1 MATAQQMRVSE
12 NQISGWTAIFPNDV
26 ATEHQ
31 SLVFTKRMMALGVS
45 CITYLRGIFP
55 EDAYRT
61 RYLEGMCVKILR
73 EDSRF
78 PGASKVVKWM
88 LGCFDAL
95 EKRFLR
101 TIILGVHRDPE
112 DPNSIIESYQ
122 FKFKYTADGPKLD
135 ILSQNKHIGTEVS
148 FQDTK
153 KASILL
159 IRKLFVLMQSLEILP
174 NDVSLTMKLFYY
186 DEVTPPDYQPPGF
199 KKGECDAMWFEGTPV
214 HFKVGDVLTPFH
226 MIKVRVTTEKETM
239 EQLKKE
245 NMLNEENETSQQE
258 FEEVRSIK
266 SGRNSVMAGIPNH
279 QNTTA
284 QPILQKY
291 TPSEQSFG
299 PSEKEIKQLV
309 AKAAELDVSDKRTKV
324 GKEPVQ
330 GNGLRQNGEMH
341 VEPQKLSTTQSIK
354 AVRAK
359 KTISEVNCAASK
371 SAMLQEKI
379 TKRRRKN

>member
-1 MATAQQMRVSE
+1 MATAQQMRASE
-12 NQISGWTAIFPNDV
+12 KQISGWNAIFPNDV
-26 ATEHQ
+26 ATQHQ
-31 SLVFTKRMMALGVS
+31 SLVFIKRMMALGVS

-88 LGCFDAL
+88 MGCFDAL

-135 ILSQNKHIGTEVS
+135 ILSKNKHVS
-148 FQDTK
+148 LQDTK

-186 DEVTPPDYQPPGF
+186 DEVTPPEYQPPGF
-199 KKGECDAMWFEGTPV
+199 KQGECDAVWFEGTPV
-214 HFKVGDVLTPFH
+214 HFKVGDVPTPFH
-226 MIKVRVTTEKETM
+226 MMKVRVTTEKETM
-239 EQLKKE
+239 EQLEKE
-245 NMLNEENETSQQE
+245 NMLNEETETSLQGL
-258 FEEVRSIK
+258 EEV
-266 SGRNSVMAGIPNH
+266 N
-279 QNTTA
+279 
-284 QPILQKY
+284 Y
-291 TPSEQSFG
+291 TPNVRNTVKEDTPFYQNITAHSELQRSVTNEQSFSE
-299 PSEKEIKQLV
+299 SEKEIKQLV
-309 AKAAELDVSDKRTKV
+309 AKAAELDVSGKRTKLRKV
-324 GKEPVQ
+324 LVQKNDLQDNGKVHE
-330 GNGLRQNGEMH
+330 
-341 VEPQKLSTTQSIK
+341 EPQKLSTTPAIK

-359 KTISEVNCAASK
+359 KSISELDHTACD
-371 SAMLQEKI
+371 SAVLQEKI